1 VSSPIHLS
9 ASSRAPGVH
18 RVQALAERDYLAAPD
33 DDRMRRVTGSS
44 APKSDLPAAPSAF
57 RTRRQP
63 SQPIPVSL
71 GGDDV
76 ELPTPNA
83 WFGMIVDARS
93 AMNAFLLMDRLP
105 PKNLRN

>member
-44 APKSDLPAAPSAF
+44 APKSDLPA
-57 RTRRQP
+57 
-63 SQPIPVSL
+63 
-71 GGDDV
+71 DV
-76 ELPTPNA
+76 ELPTPNP
-83 WFGMIVDARS
+83 WFGMIVDASS